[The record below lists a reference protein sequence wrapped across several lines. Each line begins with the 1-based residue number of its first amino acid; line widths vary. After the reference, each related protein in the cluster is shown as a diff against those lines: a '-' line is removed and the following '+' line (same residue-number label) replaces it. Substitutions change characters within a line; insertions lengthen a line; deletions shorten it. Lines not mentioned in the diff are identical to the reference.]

1 MKYEYEIHKQFDDIA
16 IIDYGIIKGNNKVFF
31 VKAGQDGS
39 MYGYKNKYVRMA
51 KNISKKYGCTVIVS
65 SNPFDGNNPLD
76 NAMGVIDEV
85 MKDLNFSYYEIYYF
99 GHSNGALIGAW
110 FGTKYSKIKRM
121 VLVNGPL
128 MYNYHKT
135 KQGALDFKGDRIT
148 FVYGEYDQ
156 SIQYTQLLSLIL
168 DKKIKLEIIK
178 DEDHH
183 FSNKDEDF
191 QSIPEKYLFYDF
203 EEAKND

>member
-1 MKYEYEIHKQFDDIA
+1 MKYEYEFHKKFKGAI

-31 VKAGQDGS
+31 IKAGQDGS
-39 MYGYKNKYVRMA
+39 MYGYKNKYVKMA
-51 KNISKKYGCTVIVS
+51 ENINKKYGCTVIVA

-76 NAMGVIDEV
+76 NAMDVIDEV
-85 MKDLNFSYYEIYYF
+85 MKDSNYEIYYF
-99 GHSNGALIGAW
+99 GYSNGALIGAW
-110 FGTKYSKIKRM
+110 FGTKYDKIKRM

-156 SIQYTQLLSLIL
+156 SIQYTNLLSSIV
-168 DKKIKLEIIK
+168 DDKIKLEIIK

-191 QSIPEKYLFYDF
+191 QTIPEKYLFYDF
-203 EEAKND
+203 EVGELL